1 MHIQL
6 YQYLLFLN
14 FSWVPG
20 SPPKDL
26 SLSQPSLQLGGDIWL
41 SLDTSRDDVCHFL
54 LVPLKGKGCVLP
66 FLSPVAREMAG
77 AQTTAWTHRKKQ
89 LVSMAELSSWP
100 WTFQLWTIC
109 EKNHWII
116 QLHYKK
122 WRVEFTAQHLLTV
135 KYLKQQLSLWTVCRP
150 AVRMFLSN
158 YRKNYATTSV
168 SFQYLRSVVDN
179 ILRNL
184 SWTLVYIWSVYI

>member
-1 MHIQL
+1 MPLSTSALKREGVRPPLSFSCCPGDGRSSNNCLDPQEEAACEHGRAV
-6 YQYLLFLN
+6 LL
-14 FSWVPG
+14 
-20 SPPKDL
+20 DL
-26 SLSQPSLQLGGDIWL
+26 STMDYMW
-41 SLDTSRDDVCHFL
+41 
-54 LVPLKGKGCVLP
+54 
-66 FLSPVAREMAG
+66 
-77 AQTTAWTHRKKQ
+77 
-89 LVSMAELSSWP
+89 
-100 WTFQLWTIC
+100 
-109 EKNHWII
+109 KNHWII
-116 QLHYKK
+116 QLHYRK

-184 SWTLVYIWSVYI
+184 SWTLVYIWSVYIERMFQKLLKLCNLLL